1 MIQYLKQPSG
11 ISRYLLATLPPSAI
25 LLCALLIGTPTPT
38 GKTYAI
44 PPASSTTTTLL
55 PWQLTSDSPIGYAW
69 TCALPLQDGGFLL
82 GGITSKNMPTVIR
95 ISGKGTVLWHWYLPQ
110 IQGQPRAITLTR
122 NGIWVFI
129 EQTSTEKSDEKG
141 LVIIQ
146 ADVTGRIR
154 RGWQLP
160 LSSMDNPPTNLILN
174 HVLWTGAGDRFYLI
188 GAIQRAGKY
197 SGLVATLSITQAQA
211 TIQFQEY
218 TFTGHTLFSSAIL
231 VRPPKPTA
239 QPKPASSKTPA
250 KPQTILYIAGSTWNA
265 IHRKDA
271 LLLRLQPDGQVTWSV
286 AYDMQGNDQID
297 HLTYINDTLWA
308 TGRTL
313 LTGQG
318 FHAWFL
324 PILQDGT
331 PLTPLQLQTPISG
344 ITSLLYTELAFRHW
358 FIASSEYEEAGEINT
373 GFFLWMPTWKDSL
386 PNHTLR
392 LFTTKPTTSRT
403 RFFFFSSC
411 NRRDTLCRTL
421 FAEFGDP
428 TILFH
433 PYHVPPNPT
442 LDSCL
447 FRYFVVREIKITK
460 ADHPPRQ
467 TLLLA
472 RRQTSTYTLQT
483 LPADRIKPEALRW
496 KRLRLCTSSSSSTK
510 NKATK

>member
-1 MIQYLKQPSG
+1 MP
-11 ISRYLLATLPPSAI
+11 
-25 LLCALLIGTPTPT
+25 
-38 GKTYAI
+38 
-44 PPASSTTTTLL
+44 SSTTNTLF

-82 GGITSKNMPTVIR
+82 GGTTSRNMPTVIR

-110 IQGQPRAITLTR
+110 IQGQTRAITLTR
-122 NGIWVFI
+122 SGIWIFI
-129 EQTSTEKSDEKG
+129 EHTGAEKSEEQG

-146 ADVTGRIR
+146 ADVAGRVR
-154 RGWQLP
+154 RGWQLT
-160 LSSMDNPPTNLILN
+160 LSSMSNPPTTLILN
-174 HVLWTGAGDRFYLI
+174 HVLWTGAGERFYLI

-197 SGLVATLSITQAQA
+197 SGLFATLSITQTQA

-218 TFTGHTLFSSAIL
+218 TFTGHTLFSSAVLI
-231 VRPPKPTA
+231 RPPKPTT
-239 QPKPASSKTPA
+239 QSRPASTKAPS
-250 KPQTILYIAGSTWNA
+250 KPQQPILYIAGSTWNA

-286 AYDMQGNDQID
+286 AYDLQGNDQVD

-313 LTGQG
+313 LPGQG

-324 PILQDGT
+324 PILKDGT
-331 PLTPLQLQTPISG
+331 PLTPLQLHTPISG
-344 ITSLLYTELAFRHW
+344 IANLLYAELAFRHW
-358 FIASSEYEEAGEINT
+358 FIASSEYEQAGEIST
-373 GFFLWMPTWKDSL
+373 GFFLWMPTWKNSA

-392 LFTTKPTTSRT
+392 LFTTKTNTSQT
-403 RFFFFSSC
+403 RIFFYSSC

-421 FAEFGDP
+421 FTEFGKR
-428 TILFH
+428 TMLFH
-433 PYHVPPNPT
+433 PYHVPPDPA

-447 FRYFVVREIKITK
+447 FRYFAVREIKMTK
-460 ADHPPRQ
+460 ADNPPRQ

-496 KRLRLCTSSSSSTK
+496 KRLRLCTPSSTSTK
-510 NKATK
+510 NKTTK